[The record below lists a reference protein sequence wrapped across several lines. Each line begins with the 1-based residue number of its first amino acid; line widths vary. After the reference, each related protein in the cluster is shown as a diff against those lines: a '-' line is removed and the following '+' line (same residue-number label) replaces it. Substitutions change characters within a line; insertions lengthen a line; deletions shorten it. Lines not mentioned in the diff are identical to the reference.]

1 MAGEESITCRH
12 AITTGSWPRGME
24 ETREENGWRAAST
37 PQLRRSREFVSLE
50 NPGRLIGAAILIFL
64 GYFFGAQLGFA
75 LTFKPHPVSVLWP
88 PNSIL
93 LAALLLTPPRT
104 WWLVLLAAF
113 PAHCL
118 VELQSHVP
126 AGMVF
131 CWFISNSCEA
141 LLSAALIR
149 YFTEEPTRLNRLHN
163 VAVFCCCGAFVGPF
177 LSSFLDAAFVA
188 LNHWGGD
195 TYWEVWRI
203 RVSSNALAAITIT
216 PLILAW
222 AGTANA
228 PRQATSRA
236 ALLEAGVLAMI
247 LLALGFIL
255 FDWLTPD
262 TDVALLYAPLP
273 LLLWAAIR
281 FGTRGTT
288 AAIATIGLFAVWGAT
303 HGHGPFVE
311 HSARESALYVQI
323 FLSFIS
329 FPLLF
334 LAALTEERKETED
347 VLREREER
355 ISLAAGTAHLALWTI
370 DFKRGRS
377 WMNGVG
383 RDLFGFAP
391 NEQLS
396 REVFLARVHPE
407 DRERVSDAIDRAR
420 NASQHFEIEYR
431 LQRESGETR
440 WLISRGRYTR
450 NSQGQISELL
460 GVALDVTRQVSAN
473 LELRQQQQELA
484 RLSRI
489 AVMGE
494 LTASLAHELNQP
506 LAAIASNAAAGKRF
520 LAGGASIDPTS
531 FREILDDIFTDARR
545 AGSVIHGI
553 RQFIRKGE
561 ETRCSVSL
569 DGVIEDVL
577 QLLHSD
583 LVNRATSVQK
593 QISVSLPAVQA
604 DRVQM
609 QQVLINLIV
618 NSLEAMQEVAP
629 ERRRI
634 IISSDHSN
642 GLVRVAVRDFG
653 VGLPEDNPENVFNH
667 FFSTKAEGMGM
678 GLAIARSIV
687 EAHGGELTAESL
699 SDGSRF
705 SFRLPAKP
713 SVGQSTSG

>member
-1 MAGEESITCRH
+1 MDETLEEDGWT
-12 AITTGSWPRGME
+12 AAA
-24 ETREENGWRAAST
+24 TRR
-37 PQLRRSREFVSLE
+37 LRRSD
-50 NPGRLIGAAILIFL
+50 RLISSENSRRLVGAAILIFL

-93 LAALLLTPPRT
+93 LAALLLTPPRA
-104 WWLVLLAAF
+104 WWLMLLAAF

-126 AGMVF
+126 PGMVF

-141 LLSAALIR
+141 LIGAASVR
-149 YFTEEPTRLNRLHN
+149 YFIEGPIQLNRLRD
-163 VAVFCCCGAFVGPF
+163 VAVFCCCGVFLGPF

-188 LNHWGGD
+188 VNHWGGD
-195 TYWEVWRI
+195 TYWEVWRL
-203 RVSSNALAAITIT
+203 RVSSNALAGVIIT

-222 AGTANA
+222 AGEANA
-228 PRQATSRA
+228 PRQRMSRA
-236 ALLEAGVLAMI
+236 TLLEAGVLMMT

-255 FDWLTPD
+255 FNWLTPD

-281 FGTRGTT
+281 FGTPGATT
-288 AAIATIGLFAVWGAT
+288 AIAAIALLAIWGAT

-311 HSARESALYVQI
+311 RPAKESALYVQI

-329 FPLLF
+329 LPLLF
-334 LAALTEERKETED
+334 LAALTEERKETGD
-347 VLREREER
+347 ALREREER
-355 ISLAAGTAHLALWTI
+355 ISLAAETAHLALWTI
-370 DFKRGRS
+370 HFEGGHS
-377 WMNGVG
+377 WMNDVG
-383 RDLFGFAP
+383 RELFGFSP
-391 NEQLS
+391 NEHLS
-396 REVFLARVHPE
+396 REVFLAHVHPE
-407 DRERVSDAIDRAR
+407 DRERVAGAIDQAR
-420 NASQHFEIEYR
+420 NASQRFELEYR
-431 LQRESGETR
+431 VQRENGETR
-440 WLISRGRYTR
+440 WLISRGCYLR
-450 NSQGQISELL
+450 NNHGQTSELL
-460 GVALDVTRQVSAN
+460 GVALDLTRQVRAN

-484 RLSRI
+484 RLSRV

-506 LAAIASNAAAGKRF
+506 LAAIASNAAAAKRF
-520 LAGGASIDPTS
+520 LASAASVDPTS
-531 FREILDDIFTDARR
+531 FREILEDIFTDARR
-545 AGSVIHGI
+545 AGAVIHGI

-569 DGVIEDVL
+569 NDVIEDVL

-583 LVNRATSVQK
+583 LVSRAVRIEKQTSA
-593 QISVSLPAVQA
+593 SLPAVQA
-604 DRVQM
+604 DPVQM

-629 ERRRI
+629 ERQRI
-634 IISSDHSN
+634 IISSHHSN
-642 GLVRVAVRDFG
+642 GSARVAVRDFG
-653 VGLPEDNPENVFNH
+653 VGLPKDNPEKVFSH
-667 FFSTKAEGMGM
+667 FFSTKPDGMGM

-705 SFRLPAKP
+705 SFSLPIKKVP
-713 SVGQSTSG
+713 GQSSSG